1 MKLATA
7 EKAVR
12 QAHCKVGKIKRLTS
26 RTLRRGRVMSTS
38 PRAGRM
44 LRAGSK
50 VELFVSKGR

>member
-1 MKLATA
+1 MKLANA

-12 QAHCKVGKIKRLTS
+12 RAHCKVGKIKRVTS
-26 RTLRRGRVMSTS
+26 RTVRSGRVMSTS

-50 VELFVSKGR
+50 IELFVSKGR